1 MHKTLY
7 DQTLEYIGDFF
18 VTYKIKITALC
29 YSDSNRQKTKTL
41 VYTVTSD
48 YKDFAVAEAC
58 QTALETIYQT
68 YFDAEILS
76 AEILDHWRV

>member
-1 MHKTLY
+1 MFKTVY
-7 DQTLEYIGDFF
+7 DQSLEFVGNFF
-18 VTYKIKITALC
+18 ITYKIKITALC

-41 VYTVTSD
+41 VFTVTSD
-48 YKDFAVAEAC
+48 YKEFAIAEAC
-58 QTALETIYQT
+58 QNALDTIYQT